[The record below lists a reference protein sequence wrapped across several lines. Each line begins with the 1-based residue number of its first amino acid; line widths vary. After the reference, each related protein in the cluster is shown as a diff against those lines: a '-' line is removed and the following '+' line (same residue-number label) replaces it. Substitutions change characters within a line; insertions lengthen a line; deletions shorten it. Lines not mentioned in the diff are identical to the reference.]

1 VSEARTVRTETL
13 EVRRTAR
20 IAMLGPA
27 GPPPPEVRE
36 LWYVLHGYGERAA
49 PFLENCRAVDDGLR
63 LIVAPEALSRF
74 YQGDLNALS
83 HRSAPVGASWM
94 TRDERE
100 HEIADYLRYLDDL
113 HATIM
118 ARLGGASPAITVLG
132 FSQGGATG
140 ARWVASGR
148 VPAERLVLWGSGLA
162 PELDIASPDT
172 PLRRAETVF
181 VVGAADIYITPKIV
195 QKELDRLRAADFPF
209 RLVSFAGG
217 HRLDDA
223 TLRALAEGT
232 SPRRSAAGRSA
243 AGRSATR

>member
-1 VSEARTVRTETL
+1 MRTETL

-27 GPPPPEVRE
+27 GPALHEVRE
-36 LWYVLHGYGERAA
+36 LWYVLHGYGMRAV
-49 PFLENCRAVDDGLR
+49 PFLEHCRAVDDGSR

-74 YQGDLNALS
+74 YEGDLNALS
-83 HRSAPVGASWM
+83 HRTAPVGASWM

-100 HEIADYLRYLDDL
+100 YEIADYVHYLDAM

-118 ARLGGASPAITVLG
+118 ARLGEASPAITVLG

-140 ARWVASGR
+140 ARWVAGGR

-162 PELDIASPDT
+162 PELDIATRGT
-172 PLRRAETVF
+172 PLRRAEMVF
-181 VVGAADIYITPKIV
+181 VVGKTDIYITPKIV
-195 QKELDRLRAADFPF
+195 QKELDRLRAADLPF
-209 RLVSFAGG
+209 RLVSFDGG

-223 TLRALAEGT
+223 TLRALAEGV
-232 SPRRSAAGRSA
+232 S
-243 AGRSATR
+243 AGRSATG

>member
-1 VSEARTVRTETL
+1 VSDASTIRTETL

-20 IAMLGPA
+20 IAMLGPE
-27 GPPPPEVRE
+27 GPALQQVRE
-36 LWYVLHGYGERAA
+36 LWYVLHGYGMRAV
-49 PFLENCRAVDDGLR
+49 PFLENCRAADDGTR
-63 LIVAPEALSRF
+63 LIVSPEALSRF
-74 YQGDLNALS
+74 YEGDLNALS
-83 HRSAPVGASWM
+83 HRTAPVGASWM

-100 HEIADYLRYLDDL
+100 YEIADYLRYLDDL
-113 HATIM
+113 HATVM
-118 ARLGGASPAITVLG
+118 ARLGGTSPVITVLG

-140 ARWVASGR
+140 ARWVATGR
-148 VPAERLVLWGSGLA
+148 VPAERLILWGSGLA
-162 PELDIASPDT
+162 PELDVVSRGT
-172 PLRRAETVF
+172 PLRRAEMVF
-181 VVGAADIYITPKIV
+181 VVGNTDIYITPKIV

>member
-1 VSEARTVRTETL
+1 MRTETL

-27 GPPPPEVRE
+27 EPELRQVRE
-36 LWYVLHGYGERAA
+36 LWYVLHGYGERAV
-49 PFLENCRAVDDGLR
+49 PFLENCRAVDDGSR

-83 HRSAPVGASWM
+83 HRNAPVGASWM

-113 HATIM
+113 HATIVP
-118 ARLGGASPAITVLG
+118 RLGGASPAITVLG

-140 ARWVASGR
+140 ARWVATGR
-148 VPAERLVLWGSGLA
+148 VPSARLVLWGSGLA
-162 PELDIASPDT
+162 PELDIASPGT

-181 VVGAADIYITPKIV
+181 VVGNADIYITSKVV

-209 RLVSFAGG
+209 RLVSFDGG

-223 TLRALAEGT
+223 TLRALAGGT
-232 SPRRSAAGRSA
+232 LARRPATDI
-243 AGRSATR
+243 SATG